1 MNHCNF
7 AKVFQ
12 ARTSKDRNVL
22 EWKENGMVTD
32 YPTAPKYV
40 TNFCDQQRF
49 ENYISLI
56 SKFPKLH
63 MPFSTFTLNLRRLQ
77 DFVTNKKYL
86 KNGNNNKER
95 ETFTQH
101 FSFSTWHQ
109 LSENEN
115 KSHQLTSCHPCTTFR
130 AKFST
135 LHFSSSAQQK
145 HINEASE
152 TLASEIC
159 AHLEIH
165 VVQIPKV
172 RA

>member
-1 MNHCNF
+1 
-7 AKVFQ
+7 
-12 ARTSKDRNVL
+12 
-22 EWKENGMVTD
+22 
-32 YPTAPKYV
+32 
-40 TNFCDQQRF
+40 
-49 ENYISLI
+49 
-56 SKFPKLH
+56 

-101 FSFSTWHQ
+101 FSSSTWHQ